1 MTPEGMMVV
10 SKEVEAEAMDVGV
23 KTVKKQ
29 LYIRWA
35 DLKAQRI
42 ASTVIKSRTLPV
54 LFFLINTAYN

>member
-10 SKEVEAEAMDVGV
+10 SEEVEAEAMDVGV

-35 DLKAQRI
+35 DLKAQRT